1 MLDVVAERSRGDAAG
16 DRAWFSSKS
25 PNSAANESPRPAR
38 GQRTAAHRHSA
49 LKTAATARSARLHRQ
64 ICPPLLS
71 PPSPI
76 PTALHTVDGACLL
89 GPHRLSS
96 RLIRR
101 RSPTRPGPTLHP
113 RIRSST
119 IRHNTTALQR
129 PSLAPSPGPPL
140 CDRLA
145 TAVSPTRSSILT
157 PASQPHTLPQPAG
170 CPPPST
176 APPSSCPARPV
187 GAPRGHTW
195 ARRSLGVHVDA
206 HAVPAASPGL
216 RRPARSHKTPCRP
229 L

>member
-1 MLDVVAERSRGDAAG
+1 VVQLQEPPTKLPMNRCDLDNG
-16 DRAWFSSKS
+16 
-25 PNSAANESPRPAR
+25 PPRIVILPLR
-38 GQRTAAHRHSA
+38 RRRLHVPPVC
-49 LKTAATARSARLHRQ
+49 TARSALPY
-64 ICPPLLS
+64 CPPGSVSLRRL
-71 PPSPI
+71 PHC
-76 PTALHTVDGACLL
+76 TLHTAHCTLHTAHCCDGACLL
-89 GPHRLSS
+89 GPRRLSS

-101 RSPTRPGPTLHP
+101 RSPTRPGPATLHP

-119 IRHNTTALQR
+119 IRHDTTPPQH

-157 PASQPHTLPQPAG
+157 PASQPHTIPQPAG

-176 APPSSCPARPV
+176 APPSSCPAHPV
-187 GAPRGHTW
+187 GASRGHTW
-195 ARRSLGVHVDA
+195 ARGSVGVQVDA
-206 HAVPAASPGL
+206 HAVPAARPGL